1 MTTAKEAPLLP
12 VVQTQTQITD
22 PDALEVVDIVKRFGD
37 HRVVDGITWSVGRGD
52 FVGLLG
58 PNGAG
63 KTTLISMIAGLIK
76 IDDGACRVMGID
88 VAKATDKAKNVLG
101 VVPQDLAI
109 YPELSARSNL
119 TFFGAMYGLRGA
131 ELRARTDDALR
142 RVGLEDRATRPL
154 AGKFSGGQKRRL
166 NIAAALLHRPDV
178 LILDEPTVG
187 IDPQSRNFVFE
198 TLRELNGEGM
208 TIIYVTHYM
217 EEIEALCRTVAIMD
231 EGRLIEEGTL
241 DDVLERHGSSLV
253 QLGLDPED
261 IVRASALLDQHPEVS
276 YRRLDDDVLQIS
288 AKALQDAVSIVTR
301 ILTEIAPN
309 PHSCKILPPSLE
321 TVFIALTGNQL
332 RDS

>member
-1 MTTAKEAPLLP
+1 MTTAKEAPPAP
-12 VVQTQTQITD
+12 VVQTHTPVAQ
-22 PDALEVVDIVKRFGD
+22 ALEVTGIVKRFGD
-37 HRVVDGITWSVGRGD
+37 HRAVDGITWSVGRGD

-63 KTTLISMIAGLIK
+63 KTTLISMIAGLVK
-76 IDDGACRVMGID
+76 IDEGSCHVMGID
-88 VAKATDKAKNVLG
+88 VAKSTDKAKNVLG

-109 YPELSARSNL
+109 YPELSARANL
-119 TFFGAMYGLRGA
+119 TFFGSMYGLKGA
-131 ELRARTDDALR
+131 ELRARVDDALR
-142 RVGLEDRATRPL
+142 RVGLEDRATKPL

-187 IDPQSRNFVFE
+187 VDPQSRSFVFE
-198 TLRELNGEGM
+198 TLRELNDEGM

-217 EEIEALCRTVAIMD
+217 EEIESLCRTVAIID

-241 DDVLERHGSSLV
+241 DEVLERHGTSLV
-253 QLGLDPED
+253 HLGLTAGD
-261 IVRASALLDQHPEVS
+261 IARASALLDQHPEVA
-276 YRRLDDDVLQIS
+276 YRLLDDDVVQIS

-301 ILTEIAPN
+301 ILTEIAPQ
-309 PHSCKILPPSLE
+309 PESCKILPPSLE